1 MRKVLLG
8 IGAFLAITQVYTIL
22 YNVLVHEG
30 TVFSLQNSAFTKYP
44 FVMVTLLNYIYS
56 SFIQGIL
63 FNGAILGFAI
73 IAILLGIKL
82 EPSKYIPF
90 TDPMNYN

>member
-8 IGAFLAITQVYTIL
+8 IGIFIAIWQVYTIL

-30 TVFSLQNSAFTKYP
+30 TVFSLQSSSFTKYP
-44 FVMVTLLNYIYS
+44 FVMVKLLNSIHS
-56 SFIQGIL
+56 SFIQGLL
-63 FNGAILGFAI
+63 FNGAILGFATI
-73 IAILLGIKL
+73 VILLGVKL
-82 EPSKYIPF
+82 KPSKYIPF